1 MVRKFFLVLLG
12 LLLFA
17 CFTPVYS
24 VLIIAPVIFIF
35 GSNASLDTV
44 VQGATYVSSA
54 VTAIWIIRRLW
65 NPKEPAR
72 KTTAQTESTISEP
85 RP

>member
-1 MVRKFFLVLLG
+1 MIRKFFLVLLG

-24 VLIIAPVIFIF
+24 VLIIAPVNFIF
-35 GSNASLDTV
+35 GSSESLDMV
-44 VQGATYVSSA
+44 VYCATYGSSA
-54 VTAIWIIRRLW
+54 VTAIWIIRRIW
-65 NPKEPAR
+65 NPKVPAT
-72 KTTAQTESTISEP
+72 KTAAQAESATSEP